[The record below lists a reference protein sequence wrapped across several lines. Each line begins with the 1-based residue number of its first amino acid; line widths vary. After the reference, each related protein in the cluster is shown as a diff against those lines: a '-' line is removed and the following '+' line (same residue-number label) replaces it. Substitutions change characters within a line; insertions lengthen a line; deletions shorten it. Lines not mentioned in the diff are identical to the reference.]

1 MLEAL
6 EDLIITWVCRATCTG
21 RVFSL
26 FVFLVKAHCWIAR
39 NWAMAY
45 VVLARRWRPQTFQE
59 VVGQSHVTRT
69 LQNAIRQERIA
80 HAYLFSGP
88 RGVGKTTVARILAKA
103 LNCESGPTAEPC
115 GSCTSCRE
123 VAQGISMDVQEI
135 DGASHTSVENIRD
148 IREGLRYRPSRGRFR
163 VYIIDE
169 VHMLSTQAFN
179 ALLKTLEEPPA
190 HVVFM
195 FATTE
200 VHKIPATILSR
211 CQRFDFRRISLKE
224 IVSHLQRIC
233 AAEGIEAS
241 TEVLATVARE
251 AQGSLRDAQSLL
263 DQLVA
268 YAGQRIEPSAVMD
281 VLGVLDRRWLYRTSE
296 TLINRDP
303 RGCFSV
309 VEELFDLGHSL
320 QHFYYELVEHVR
332 NLLVAKVTPEVS
344 GILPLAD
351 HEVVALKE
359 QADKL
364 SAEDLQVWFD
374 ILAKAEEEI
383 RRSAFP
389 RYVLEM
395 LLVRMATLEH
405 VADMEELLEELA
417 KLSSGFQAS
426 PNASSGPG
434 QGSSGRESWEKLQS
448 PSREINEETW
458 GAFLEHVRALKPAL
472 ASVLE
477 QASFMECSQGDMVR
491 LGFPSRFH
499 MDRVSQGEQ
508 TRTLEQFCM
517 EFFGRKLKVV
527 AVLDAQP
534 QCREN
539 HLRQQRMAELEARNH
554 PMVQKAIELLGAKVV
569 EVRQASGPNKELSQ

>member
-1 MLEAL
+1 
-6 EDLIITWVCRATCTG
+6 
-21 RVFSL
+21 
-26 FVFLVKAHCWIAR
+26 
-39 NWAMAY
+39 MAY
-45 VVLARRWRPQTFQE
+45 VVLARRWRPQTFEE

-103 LNCESGPTAEPC
+103 LNCEGGPTPQPC
-115 GSCTSCRE
+115 GSCISCKE
-123 VAQGISMDVQEI
+123 VTQGISMDVQEI
-135 DGASHTSVENIRD
+135 DGASHTSVDNVRD
-148 IREGLRYRPSRGRFR
+148 IRDGLRYKPSKGRFR

-211 CQRFDFRRISLKE
+211 CQRFDFRRIPLGE
-224 IVSHLQRIC
+224 MVEHLQRIC
-233 AAEGIEAS
+233 RAEGIQAH
-241 TEVLATVARE
+241 TDVLTTVARE

-268 YAGQRIEPSAVMD
+268 YAGQSIDPEDMRE
-281 VLGVLDRRWLYRTSE
+281 VLGVLDRDWLYRTSDA
-296 TLINRDP
+296 LIRKSP
-303 RGCFSV
+303 SECLSV
-309 VEELFDLGHSL
+309 VEELFNLGHSL
-320 QHFYYELVEHVR
+320 QHFYHELVEHVR

-351 HEVVALKE
+351 HEVARLKE
-359 QADKL
+359 QASKL
-364 SAEDLQVWFD
+364 SAEDLQAWFE
-374 ILAKAEEEI
+374 ILAQAEEEM

-405 VADMEELLEELA
+405 VADLEELLEALA
-417 KLSSGFQAS
+417 RVATGLKARPEVSLALE
-426 PNASSGPG
+426 PG
-434 QGSSGRESWEKLQS
+434 QEPCVAQEVPEGLESHA
-448 PSREINEETW
+448 REITMQSW
-458 GAFLEHVRALKPAL
+458 ADFVKHVRARRPAL

-477 QASFMECSQGDMVR
+477 QAHFMGCSNAGLLR
-491 LGFPSRFH
+491 LGFPTRFH
-499 MDRVSQGEQ
+499 VDTVSQGDQ
-508 TRTLEQFCM
+508 GRSLESFCR
-517 EFFGRKLKVV
+517 EFFGREVKVA
-527 AVLDAQP
+527 AVLDPQP

-539 HLRQQRMAELEARNH
+539 HMRQQKAAELEARAH

-569 EVRQASGPNKELSQ
+569 EVRKAREPQEPS

>member
-1 MLEAL
+1 
-6 EDLIITWVCRATCTG
+6 
-21 RVFSL
+21 
-26 FVFLVKAHCWIAR
+26 
-39 NWAMAY
+39 MAY

-103 LNCESGPTAEPC
+103 LNCESGPTPEPC
-115 GSCTSCRE
+115 GSCASCKE
-123 VAQGISMDVQEI
+123 VTQGISMDVQEI

-148 IREGLRYRPSRGRFR
+148 IREGLRYKPSRGRFR

-211 CQRFDFRRISLKE
+211 CQRFDFRRIPLGE
-224 IVSHLQRIC
+224 MVDHLQHIC
-233 AAEGIEAS
+233 KAEGIQARA
-241 TEVLATVARE
+241 EVLTTVARE

-268 YAGQRIEPSAVMD
+268 YAGEKIEPAAVME

-296 TLINRDP
+296 ALIRKDP
-303 RGCFSV
+303 RECIQL
-309 VEELFDLGHSL
+309 VEELFNLGHSL

-332 NLLVAKVTPEVS
+332 NLLVAKVTPQVS

-351 HEVVALKE
+351 YEAAQLKE
-359 QADKL
+359 QAARL
-364 SAEDLQVWFD
+364 SAEDLQAWFD
-374 ILAKAEEEI
+374 ILCRAEEEM

-405 VADMEELLEELA
+405 LADLEQVLESLA
-417 KLSSGFQAS
+417 RLGDEAARGHREVPPCPEPVEQTCGQEASQEPQA
-426 PNASSGPG
+426 ASKQITG
-434 QGSSGRESWEKLQS
+434 
-448 PSREINEETW
+448 ETW
-458 GAFLEHVRALKPAL
+458 AAFLEHVRAQRPAL

-477 QASFMECSQGDMVR
+477 QARFMGCSEADLVR

-499 MDRVSQGEQ
+499 VDTVSQGEQ
-508 TRTLEQFCM
+508 SRSLEAFCK
-517 EFFGRKLKVV
+517 EFFGRKVRV
-527 AVLDAQP
+527 AALLDGQL

-539 HLRQQRMAELEARNH
+539 HARQQMMVELEARAH
-554 PMVQKAIELLGAKVV
+554 PLVQKAVEVLGAKVV
-569 EVRQASGPNKELSQ
+569 EVRQTSGPEKAQ

>member
-1 MLEAL
+1 
-6 EDLIITWVCRATCTG
+6 
-21 RVFSL
+21 
-26 FVFLVKAHCWIAR
+26 
-39 NWAMAY
+39 MAY
-45 VVLARRWRPQTFQE
+45 VVLARRWRPQTFEE
-59 VVGQSHVTRT
+59 VVGQNHVTRT

-103 LNCESGPTAEPC
+103 LNCEAGPSPEPC
-115 GSCTSCRE
+115 GSCVSCKE
-123 VAQGISMDVQEI
+123 VTQGISMDVQEI

-148 IREGLRYRPSRGRFR
+148 IREGLRYKPSRGRFR

-211 CQRFDFRRISLKE
+211 CQRFDFRRIPLGE
-224 IVSHLQRIC
+224 MVDHLRRIC
-233 AAEGIEAS
+233 KAEGIEAQS
-241 TEVLATVARE
+241 GVLTTVARE

-268 YAGQRIEPSAVMD
+268 YAGHSIQPAAVME

-296 TLINRDP
+296 ALIRKDP
-303 RGCFSV
+303 RECITV
-309 VEELFDLGHSL
+309 VEELFNMGHSL

-351 HEVVALKE
+351 YEVAQLKE
-359 QADKL
+359 QATRL
-364 SAEDLQVWFD
+364 SVEDLQSWFH
-374 ILAKAEEEI
+374 ILTKAEEEM
-383 RRSAFP
+383 RRSGLP

-405 VADMEELLEELA
+405 VADMEELLEALA
-417 KLSSGFQAS
+417 KLGAQLGKGGVQVSPSLETGRCSPTQEAS
-426 PNASSGPG
+426 PEPTGAPKQITS
-434 QGSSGRESWEKLQS
+434 
-448 PSREINEETW
+448 ETW
-458 GAFLEHVRALKPAL
+458 AAFVEHVRAQRPAL

-477 QASFMECSQGDMVR
+477 QARFMGCSEADMVR
-491 LGFPSRFH
+491 LGFPTRFH
-499 MDRVSQGEQ
+499 VDTVSQTEQ
-508 TRTLEQFCM
+508 TRSVEAFCR
-517 EFFGRKLKVV
+517 EFFGRKVKV
-527 AVLDAQP
+527 AALLDGQL

-539 HLRQQRMAELEARNH
+539 HLRQQMMLELEARAH
-554 PMVQKAIELLGAKVV
+554 PLVQKAVEVLGAKVV
-569 EVRQASGPNKELSQ
+569 EVREASEAEKAQ

>member
-1 MLEAL
+1 
-6 EDLIITWVCRATCTG
+6 
-21 RVFSL
+21 
-26 FVFLVKAHCWIAR
+26 
-39 NWAMAY
+39 MAY
-45 VVLARRWRPQTFQE
+45 VVLARRWRPKTFEE

-103 LNCESGPTAEPC
+103 LNCERGPTPEPC
-115 GSCTSCRE
+115 GTCTSCKE
-123 VAQGISMDVQEI
+123 VTQGISMDVQEI

-148 IREGLRYRPSRGRFR
+148 IREGLRYKPSRGRFR

-211 CQRFDFRRISLKE
+211 CQRFDFRRIPLGE
-224 IVSHLQRIC
+224 MVDHLQRIC
-233 AAEGIEAS
+233 SAEGIQAQA
-241 TEVLATVARE
+241 EVLTTVARE

-268 YAGQRIEPSAVMD
+268 YAGETIEPSAVIE

-296 TLINRDP
+296 ALIRKDP
-303 RGCFSV
+303 RECLQL
-309 VEELFDLGHSL
+309 VEELFNLGHSL

-332 NLLVAKVTPEVS
+332 NLLVAKVTPEIS

-351 HEVVALKE
+351 YEAAQLRE
-359 QADKL
+359 QAARL
-364 SAEDLQVWFD
+364 SAEDLQAWFD
-374 ILAKAEEEI
+374 ILSRAEEEM

-405 VADMEELLEELA
+405 LADLEQVLETLA
-417 KLSSGFQAS
+417 RLGAQAAGGHREAPPPPEPGGKARS
-426 PNASSGPG
+426 QEAWKEPQEASKQITG
-434 QGSSGRESWEKLQS
+434 
-448 PSREINEETW
+448 ETW
-458 GAFLEHVRALKPAL
+458 AAFVQHVRAQRPAL

-477 QASFMECSQGDMVR
+477 QARFMGCSGDDLVR

-499 MDRVSQGEQ
+499 VDTVSQAEQ
-508 TRTLEQFCM
+508 TRSLEAFCQD
-517 EFFGRKLKVV
+517 FFGRKVKV
-527 AVLDAQP
+527 AALLDGQL

-539 HLRQQRMAELEARNH
+539 HVRQQMMVELEARAH
-554 PMVQKAIELLGAKVV
+554 PLVQKAVEVLGAKVV
-569 EVRQASGPNKELSQ
+569 EVRQSSGQEKAQ